1 MNLIKIFKI
10 DKTKIIQLS
19 IVATTLF
26 LITIFLY
33 RQFVD
38 GNYIF
43 ASGDYFAPKMIS
55 ESIYNYQE
63 NYGEYPYWL
72 PSIFGGMPTIH
83 SLQNISNY
91 YMPNFILNILKIFET
106 PEIWTQL
113 IHLIFA
119 GLGMYV
125 LLRFLK
131 IDFLISLFGSIM
143 FLMTPYMNVCIVHG
157 HGSQIMTASYI
168 PWICWALFK
177 LWNEIN
183 LKNLGIL
190 AILIGFQLQRGHIQI
205 AYYTWLM
212 IAIFIILKIITA
224 KFSLKFYYYLV
235 GSLLSGFLMSLS
247 IIWPSYKYSEHS
259 IRGVVNSGAMLD
271 YATNWSFSISE
282 MITFIVPSFYGFGG
296 QSYWGTIEPAMTDF
310 PNYLG
315 IFCIIFVI
323 YGLMKRLKDSTFIY
337 FTIVGLFFLLISL
350 GKNFFLFEI
359 LFNYLPFFNKFRVP
373 MMSLMI
379 FQFSVIILS
388 AYGLQSLSYTF
399 NKKNNLGYLFIVSIS
414 LLITFIIFKFF
425 ILNLIP
431 IKEGV
436 IIIVKEMINQDLNRF
451 ILITFITLCIS
462 SYLLYNTINN
472 KLIILSIL
480 LLSFIDMY
488 SINYKLINNP
498 SIKIDKSSINNLILP
513 LDNLKLIT
521 QDYEKPFRYISY
533 TGYNKIR
540 NWGAYANLEDITGY
554 HPAKLK
560 NYAKFEPYLNTN
572 IGRNLFRLLNVSK
585 IINWNQDWEIIS
597 TEEVLEPMKRIFFI
611 DKLINYDKDEELLM
625 AMNSDQFEPTKL
637 SYTKSIIP
645 NFNKS
650 NLNSK
655 VQIINWSPNQII
667 IETDLANSN
676 FIGLSEIY
684 YPNWEIVNH
693 NIEIIQINGLIR
705 GFVAPK
711 GKNTIIMK
719 FNYNDIKYSSLISI
733 ATFILMLI
741 FILSTYLLTPQNKK
755 D

>member
-10 DKTKIIQLS
+10 NKTKIIQLS
-19 IVATTLF
+19 IVVTTLF

-38 GNYIF
+38 GNYVF

-63 NYGEYPYWL
+63 IYGDYPYWL

-168 PWICWALFK
+168 PWICWALFI
-177 LWNEIN
+177 LWNKIN

-205 AYYTWLM
+205 AYYTWIM

-224 KFSLKFYYYLV
+224 KFSLKFYYYLL

-247 IIWPSYKYSEHS
+247 IILPSYKYSEHS
-259 IRGVVNSGAMLD
+259 IRGIANSGAMLD

-282 MITFIVPSFYGFGG
+282 IITFLIPSFYGFGG

-315 IFCIIFVI
+315 IFCIMFVI

-337 FTIVGLFFLLISL
+337 FTLVGLFFLLISL

-379 FQFSVIILS
+379 FQFSIIILS

-399 NKKNNLGYLFIVSIS
+399 NKKNNLSYLFVVSIS

-431 IKEGV
+431 IKEDV
-436 IIIVKEMINQDLNRF
+436 IIIVKEMINQDLNRL
-451 ILITFITLCIS
+451 ISITFIILCIS

-472 KLIILSIL
+472 KLIILSIV

-488 SINYKLINNP
+488 SINYKIINNP

-521 QDYEKPFRYISY
+521 QDYEKPFRYISF

-560 NYAKFEPYLNTN
+560 NYAKFEPYLRTN

-625 AMNSDQFEPTKL
+625 AMNSDQFEPSKL
-637 SYTKSIIP
+637 SYTNSIIP

-667 IETDLANSN
+667 IETDLENSN

-741 FILSTYLLTPQNKK
+741 FILSTYLLTSQNKK